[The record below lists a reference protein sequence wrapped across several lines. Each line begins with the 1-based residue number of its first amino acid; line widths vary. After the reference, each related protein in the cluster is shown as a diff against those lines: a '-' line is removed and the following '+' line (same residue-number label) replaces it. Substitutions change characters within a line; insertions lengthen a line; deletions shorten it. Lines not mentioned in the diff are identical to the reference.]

1 MKKFKMLMISMLLSF
16 CVFNVVETNV
26 LNIDNSVHA
35 ALPTFTMGADGK
47 LTASNINSHTTDK
60 FFEKVLTEYRDA
72 IVFVSGIGTLSMI
85 LFFILNFIKLG
96 NSQGNP
102 QERQKAITGLIFAG
116 ISTACLGSIT
126 LVASMFYGLLK

>member
-1 MKKFKMLMISMLLSF
+1 MKKIKIFIASMLLSF
-16 CVFNVVETNV
+16 CMLNIIENNI
-26 LNIDNSVHA
+26 LNIDSSVYA
-35 ALPTFTMGADGK
+35 ALPTFTMGTDGK
-47 LTASNINSHTTDK
+47 LTASNINSHTADE
-60 FFEKVLTEYRDA
+60 FFEKVLNEYRDA

-116 ISTACLGSIT
+116 IATACLGSVT
-126 LVASMFYGLLK
+126 LVAGMFYGLLK